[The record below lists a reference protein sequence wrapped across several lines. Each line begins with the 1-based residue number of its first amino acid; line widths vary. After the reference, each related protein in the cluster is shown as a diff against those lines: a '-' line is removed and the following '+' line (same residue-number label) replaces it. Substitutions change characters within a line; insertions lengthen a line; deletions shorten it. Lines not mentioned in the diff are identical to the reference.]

1 MPSYEIVTRTRAGHE
16 HRHRYTSEDGLEPG
30 SVVVLDGLYV
40 LVDRVEESV
49 VHAGPA
55 RYRLVLRHPDGR
67 EEAGAYRRLQA
78 ATPRVGHQLTT
89 LEDGAPISWQVVD
102 ERLARDE
109 QGEPYLE
116 AVAERDYAEVE
127 SLPDHQLEHALERG
141 DEEAVAAEAAL
152 SRAQEAGLAIELVA
166 LDAGEAPDWEEAERF
181 LDALILEEVSD
192 DLLVL
197 CGVDPAAD
205 PPERWLDIV
214 KERLRDDLRALR
226 ADVESDHDQVEEW
239 DFRSGRVFAAV
250 GRIDEESDPDSGYGW
265 MCRLVDADV
274 LGAAGFERVRK
285 ASLLP

>member
-1 MPSYEIVTRTRAGHE
+1 MR
-16 HRHRYTSEDGLEPG
+16 
-30 SVVVLDGLYV
+30 
-40 LVDRVEESV
+40 
-49 VHAGPA
+49 
-55 RYRLVLRHPDGR
+55 
-67 EEAGAYRRLQA
+67 
-78 ATPRVGHQLTT
+78 
-89 LEDGAPISWQVVD
+89 
-102 ERLARDE
+102 
-109 QGEPYLE
+109 
-116 AVAERDYAEVE
+116 
-127 SLPDHQLEHALERG
+127 
-141 DEEAVAAEAAL
+141 
-152 SRAQEAGLAIELVA
+152 
-166 LDAGEAPDWEEAERF
+166 
-181 LDALILEEVSD
+181 
-192 DLLVL
+192 VL